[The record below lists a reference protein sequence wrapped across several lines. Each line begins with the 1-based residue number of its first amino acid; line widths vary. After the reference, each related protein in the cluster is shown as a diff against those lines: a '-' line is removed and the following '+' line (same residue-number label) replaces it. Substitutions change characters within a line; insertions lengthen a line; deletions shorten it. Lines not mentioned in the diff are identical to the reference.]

1 MTMCSVC
8 IIIPD
13 EILHVILYA
22 TGLITMNTDWPATDY
37 GQELIKADYK
47 LAVPLT
53 LLYLTPPA
61 VAFIGRNSL
70 AVKWE

>member
-1 MTMCSVC
+1 
-8 IIIPD
+8 
-13 EILHVILYA
+13 
-22 TGLITMNTDWPATDY
+22 MNTDWPATDY

-61 VAFIGRNSL
+61 VAFIGKNAL